1 MRRNPM
7 ISMTGPGLVVL
18 ALMLSGCSSNPL
30 SGGDAPASNPGSSTF
45 ANTVFGRP
53 SQVQPENAPLSGE
66 YCPISDV
73 RDGTAVHR
81 VADGN
86 DPNPLSLRYQ
96 ATIVD
101 TARECT
107 LRGNDLVIKVGVE
120 GRVIVG
126 PKGGAGTINV
136 PLRIALVKDLQTPV
150 WTKLYT
156 IPITIPAGSP
166 NVSFTHVEENL
177 VLQSPKAE
185 DVQRYRIFVGFD
197 EKGAP
202 ARRTVRSRR
211 AQPN

>member
-7 ISMTGPGLVVL
+7 ISMTGPGLVAMALLL
-18 ALMLSGCSSNPL
+18 AGCSSNPL
-30 SGGDAPASNPGSSTF
+30 GGGDTPASSPGSSTF

-53 SQVQPENAPLSGE
+53 AQPTGE
-66 YCPISDV
+66 TRMTLTSEFCPISDV

-81 VADGN
+81 ISERN

-107 LRGNDLVIKVGVE
+107 LNGADLVIKVGVE

-126 PKGGAGTINV
+126 PKGGAGSMNV

-166 NVSFTHVEENL
+166 NVTFTHVEENI

-197 EKGAP
+197 DKAPP
-202 ARRTVRSRR
+202 ARSARSRR
-211 AQPN
+211 TQQN